1 MKFPLSFLRTG
12 FVYLFILAF
21 NLALNAQ
28 SLSYSDSLNQARTDK
43 NEELKSKKTSPLLKV
58 DRKAFHDL
66 EYFPV
71 DETWNIEAHYH
82 RIYEGEVLDFM
93 TSKGSIKKFQK
104 YGYFV
109 FTHDEIHDTLYAYK
123 RVYPDGY
130 VPNYPPYLF
139 IPFKDHTSGNE
150 TYGGGRYID
159 TKVFETDQVV
169 MLDFNTC
176 YSPYCAYGG
185 GFSCPIPPEEN
196 FVNGRVEAGEKAY
209 AGH

>member
-1 MKFPLSFLRTG
+1 MKFKFSF
-12 FVYLFILAF
+12 FSSFILCLWFLAF
-21 NLALNAQ
+21 HGQLHCQTTN
-28 SLSYSDSLNQARTDK
+28 YTDSLEQVRTEK
-43 NEELKSKKTSPLLKV
+43 NKELKSKKTSPLLKA

-66 EYFPV
+66 AYYPV
-71 DETWNIEAHYH
+71 DESWNIEASYF
-82 RIYEGEVLDFM
+82 RIQQGEVLNFM

-104 YGYFV
+104 YGFFV
-109 FTHDEIHDTLYAYK
+109 FAHNEIHDTLYAYK

-150 TYGGGRYID
+150 TYGGGRYME
-159 TKVFETDQVV
+159 TGVFEKDQKV

-209 AGH
+209 GNH